1 MVQEGRPERCQS
13 DPVFGHSRRYQ
24 GEAGRGSDQT
34 LQAPSF
40 YVVFG
45 DSNTLQDVIEKDISQ
60 KLMKRDFVLIDFVLI
75 DFVEPR
81 ADRLQ
86 FHAGHEAPGGDVDVP
101 GAQSGQLL

>member
-1 MVQEGRPERCQS
+1 
-13 DPVFGHSRRYQ
+13 
-24 GEAGRGSDQT
+24 
-34 LQAPSF
+34 
-40 YVVFG
+40 VFG

-60 KLMKRDFVLIDFVLI
+60 KLMKR

>member
-34 LQAPSF
+34 SQAPSF

-45 DSNTLQDVIEKDISQ
+45 DSNTLQDVIEEDISQ
-60 KLMKRDFVLIDFVLI
+60 KLMKRDFVLT

-101 GAQSGQLL
+101 GAPSGQLL